1 MASFRVSTLAG
12 ASSSLDTMGT
22 GERAGAMAVT
32 LAAMCGA
39 VLLDQTRAD
48 VCGKPSSDS
57 WEGECSKSAVRRCAP
72 RACVAHETQP
82 QLSSVA
88 W

>member
-39 VLLDQTRAD
+39 VLLDQIRAD

-57 WEGECSKSAVRRCAP
+57 WEGEWKQEEREHQSEEWFSKAWKGLTRR
-72 RACVAHETQP
+72 
-82 QLSSVA
+82 
-88 W
+88 

>member
-39 VLLDQTRAD
+39 VLLDQIRAD

-72 RACVAHETQP
+72 RVCDTRDTTKTV
-82 QLSSVA
+82 LC
-88 W
+88 

>member
-1 MASFRVSTLAG
+1 
-12 ASSSLDTMGT
+12 
-22 GERAGAMAVT
+22 MAVT

-39 VLLDQTRAD
+39 VLLDRTRAD

-72 RACVAHETQP
+72 RVCDTRDTTKTV
-82 QLSSVA
+82 LC
-88 W
+88 